1 MPRPGRLANSK
12 MPMKLRSTV
21 LLPRRWRSLTA
32 VRQTEALLREKCFNN
47 RFAVEYRGSDEIDQ
61 PMQLLG
67 KSGDLWALWFSEL
80 SDRTAGLNKFFN
92 PLGITVEKAQV
103 TSNCRTPRGE
113 FASRP
118 CALCG
123 DEH

>member
-1 MPRPGRLANSK
+1 
-12 MPMKLRSTV
+12 
-21 LLPRRWRSLTA
+21 